1 MADEQTNAAP
11 ETASETSEAPVKG
24 LGGPTQTDDGE
35 SKSQRRGKPPKGPG
49 KRVKAARAM
58 APKEALAAPSAIAAL
73 KKFPQPRFDQSVEV
87 CIHLGVDVKQA
98 DQMLRGSVSLPK
110 GIGKSKRV
118 IAFCSD
124 DVVEAAKAA
133 GAIKAGGKD
142 LMEEVE
148 KGFFDFDVAV
158 ASPDMMRVI
167 AKLGRV
173 LGPKGLMPS
182 PKNGTVTP
190 KVDEAVGEFAAG
202 KVEYRTDKGGNIHA
216 IIGKMSFP
224 EGDLLANYEHFLE
237 TIEKAKP
244 SAVKGTYIK
253 RVSLS
258 GTQTPGV
265 DVELPAGE

>member
-1 MADEQTNAAP
+1 M
-11 ETASETSEAPVKG
+11 
-24 LGGPTQTDDGE
+24 GGI
-35 SKSQRRGKPPKGPG
+35 G
-49 KRVKAARAM
+49 KRMTAATKLK
-58 APKEALAAPSAIAAL
+58 PKDPVPPASAIATL

-87 CIHLGVDVKQA
+87 CMHLGVDVKQA

-110 GIGKSKRV
+110 GIGKNKRV
-118 IAFCSD
+118 IAFCNED
-124 DVVEAAKAA
+124 MAPKALEA

-148 KGFFDFDVAV
+148 KGFFDFDVAI